1 MFPAENQEAGGEP
14 TGDAAVTVSGAVSGT
29 VPDAVPDAV
38 IDRAGQELKVGH
50 FAAARALL
58 ERAQPSPGPQ
68 AERVRAL
75 WTRLAPD
82 PLAIVLVIACLL
94 LFGITLGLTL
104 H

>member
-14 TGDAAVTVSGAVSGT
+14 TGGAAVAVADT
-29 VPDAVPDAV
+29 VPDAV

-58 ERAQPSPGPQ
+58 ERTHPSPGPQ

-75 WTRLAPD
+75 WLRLAPD

-94 LFGITLGLTL
+94 LFGIILALTL

>member
-14 TGDAAVTVSGAVSGT
+14 TGGAADTVADAT
-29 VPDAVPDAV
+29 

-50 FAAARALL
+50 FAAARVLL
-58 ERAQPSPGPQ
+58 ARARPSPGPQ

-75 WTRLAPD
+75 WTRLSPD
-82 PLAIVLVIACLL
+82 PLAIGLVVACLL
-94 LFGITLGLTL
+94 LFGIILALTL